1 MRQFNNV
8 LANILGKKKSPVE
21 VLNGRNT
28 HRNKSIYAS
37 IRKKNELTVQ
47 KTISAVIIT

>member
-28 HRNKSIYAS
+28 ETKVYMLQLG
-37 IRKKNELTVQ
+37 KKNELTIQ